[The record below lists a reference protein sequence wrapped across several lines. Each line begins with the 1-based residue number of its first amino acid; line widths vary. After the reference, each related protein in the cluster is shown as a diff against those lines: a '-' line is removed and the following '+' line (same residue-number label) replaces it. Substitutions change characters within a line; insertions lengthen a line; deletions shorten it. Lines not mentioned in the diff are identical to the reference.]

1 MKPCMFTLVLT
12 SLLKLLF
19 PVFRACITKIEYFL
33 SEKQHFFN
41 IRLYDKWCSVE
52 DLFKFSINI
61 KNILEY
67 SHICIKITSYSSKLL
82 PF

>member
-12 SLLKLLF
+12 WLLKLLF
-19 PVFRACITKIEYFL
+19 PVFRVSQKLSISCPKKKIFL
-33 SEKQHFFN
+33 NK
-41 IRLYDKWCSVE
+41 RLYDKWCSVE
-52 DLFKFSINI
+52 DLFKFSINV

-67 SHICIKITSYSSKLL
+67 SHICIKITSYLSKLL